1 MSHNLLLIADKH
13 RRLNLWQTPTAVTE
27 RIAFSGDPKTGY
39 FAWLDEQVEARKPPD
54 HAKCDKR
61 TRARLTSTEEY
72 RSRMRYYVAMLERII
87 EHKEEVEAFLVRN
100 PDAKWVRG

>member
-1 MSHNLLLIADKH
+1 MSHNLCLIADKH
-13 RRLNLWQTPTAVTE
+13 RQLDLWQTPTAVTE
-27 RIAFSGDPKTGY
+27 RIAFSGNPKAGY
-39 FAWLDEQVEARKPPD
+39 FAWLDRQAEAQKPPD
-54 HAKCDKR
+54 HGRCDKR

-72 RSRMRYYVAMLERII
+72 RAKVRDYRYILEQVS